1 MQLKCGENQRNE
13 NQNLK
18 ENPQG
23 KLEIKMKKLN
33 QNLFPK
39 TLFFEFPNPSK
50 NTKQIVQFKAQKLF
64 LIAVK
69 TPESKEKFA
78 QKILEKTGH

>member
-1 MQLKCGENQRNE
+1 MEWKSKSQRKI
-13 NQNLK
+13 LGK
-18 ENPQG
+18 
-23 KLEIKMKKLN
+23 KLEIKMKKFN

-39 TLFFEFPNPSK
+39 TLFFDCPNPSK
-50 NTKQIVQFKAQKLF
+50 NTKWIVQFKAQKLL

-78 QKILEKTGH
+78 QKNLRENGN